1 MDANPAVTEEGSTLG
16 RMFNVL
22 PAPGEVF
29 QQIKERPVNHAN
41 WVLPALI
48 WTIVGVVAV
57 WLMFSS
63 ESFRYEIR
71 KQQEKQIQM
80 QIEKGK
86 IPRDQGEAFIANP
99 PSWMMTIAK
108 VSAMIATG
116 IMAVCVPFFWGLI
129 IWFLASVVYKADVEY
144 MKGVEAAGLA
154 SIIYVLTTLLAS
166 LLSIAMGKMTFLSPA
181 YFIENFDMTNR
192 NHMIV
197 AALNPFYLW
206 YAAVVAVSISV
217 LANVSVWRP
226 LAWCLVIWI
235 AFRALALSNPY
246 TMNFVL

>member
-1 MDANPAVTEEGSTLG
+1 MDANPAVAEEGSAFG

-48 WTIVGVVAV
+48 WTVIGVVAV
-57 WLMFSS
+57 WLMFSV

-71 KQQEKQIQM
+71 KQQEKQIQQ

-86 IPRDQGEAFIANP
+86 IPREQGEAFIANP
-99 PSWMMTIAK
+99 PSWMMTVAK
-108 VSAMIATG
+108 VSAMVATA
-116 IMAVCVPFFWGLI
+116 IMAVSVPFFWGLI
-129 IWFLASVVYKADVEY
+129 IWFLSSVVYKADVEY
-144 MKGVEAAGLA
+144 MKAVEAAGLA
-154 SIIYVLTTLLAS
+154 SVIYILATVVAS
-166 LLSIAMGKMTFLSPA
+166 LLSIAMGKMTLLSPA

-192 NHMIV
+192 NHMIL
-197 AALNPFYLW
+197 AAINPFYLW
-206 YAAVVAVSISV
+206 YAVVVAVSISV

-226 LAWCLVIWI
+226 LTWCLVIWV